1 MTYLLSTPFKKAYE
15 HFSYLGVI
23 VTKKSEDLLR
33 KNWNSKIEQLKQGI
47 NFWKTL
53 PISLVGKIN
62 AIKMIVLPR
71 FLHVFQS
78 IPCFIAQSYF
88 KQLDSIIVSFIWNYK
103 AVRIS
108 KKHLCKAKN
117 VGGFALPNFKM
128 YYWATHLSMLAWWRR
143 GPPSISDSCPVWLR
157 VERLFC
163 KKSSLLALLNT
174 PTTVKKS
181 CYITAL

>member
-62 AIKMIVLPR
+62 AIKYCLVS
-71 FLHVFQS
+71 S
-78 IPCFIAQSYF
+78 IFFNPF
-88 KQLDSIIVSFIWNYK
+88 
-103 AVRIS
+103 
-108 KKHLCKAKN
+108 
-117 VGGFALPNFKM
+117 
-128 YYWATHLSMLAWWRR
+128 
-143 GPPSISDSCPVWLR
+143 
-157 VERLFC
+157 
-163 KKSSLLALLNT
+163 LALLLSLTLSN
-174 PTTVKKS
+174 
-181 CYITAL
+181 

>member
-1 MTYLLSTPFKKAYE
+1 
-15 HFSYLGVI
+15 
-23 VTKKSEDLLR
+23 
-33 KNWNSKIEQLKQGI
+33 
-47 NFWKTL
+47 
-53 PISLVGKIN
+53 
-62 AIKMIVLPR
+62 MIVLPR
-71 FLHVFQS
+71 FLHLFQS

-143 GPPSISDSCPVWLR
+143 GPPSISDSCPAWIR
-157 VERLFC
+157 IERLLC
-163 KKSSLLALLNT
+163 KKSSLLALLNS

-181 CYITAL
+181 CYSNSLVIHGTIRI